1 VTTTTT
7 TTATATTASAQAG
20 ASTTMT
26 PRARMMAAL
35 ASAPVDRP
43 PIWMMRQ
50 AGRYLPEYRAVRE
63 GRSFLEMVR
72 TPELAAEVT
81 LQPITRYGFDAAILF
96 SDILTVP
103 EAMGLEVTFPGG
115 GPQIAP
121 VVRSSA
127 DVEALRHPDV
137 GVALRYVGD
146 AMRLCRA
153 ELGPDRA
160 LLGFAGAPWTLAAY
174 MVEGAGSKSF
184 SVLRAMVWQ
193 QPELLAALLD
203 RLADVV
209 IDLLLLQIEA
219 GADAVQ
225 LFDTWAGEL
234 HDADYRRVALPSTV
248 RIVEAIA
255 ARGVPLVLFA
265 RHPGHLTDATL
276 MARPTAIGMDWRV
289 DLDATVAKSAAA
301 GVAVQGN
308 LDPAELFAPVEVI
321 ARRVREIHGVVGGR
335 TGHIMNLGH
344 GVWPQ
349 APLEGVAAFVSA
361 TAALAGQAGR

>member
-1 VTTTTT
+1 MTTPHDDPIT
-7 TTATATTASAQAG
+7 SAL
-20 ASTTMT
+20 T

-35 ASAPVDRP
+35 RSEPVDRP

-63 GRSFLEMVR
+63 GKDFLDMVR
-72 TPELAAEVT
+72 TPELACEVT

-103 EAMGLEVTFPGG
+103 EAMGLDVTFPGG
-115 GPQIAP
+115 GPQITP
-121 VVRSSA
+121 VIRDAS
-127 DVEALRHPDV
+127 DVAALRHPDV
-137 GVALRYVGD
+137 GVALGYVGE
-146 AMRLCRA
+146 AMALCRA
-153 ELGPDRA
+153 GLGPDRA
-160 LLGFAGAPWTLAAY
+160 LLGFAGAPWTLASY

-184 SVLRAMVWQ
+184 PILRAMVWQ
-193 QPELLAALLD
+193 QPALLATLLD

-234 HDADYRRVALPSTV
+234 HAEDYCRVALPSTV
-248 RIVEAIA
+248 RIVEAIQ
-255 ARGVPLVLFA
+255 ARGVPIVLFA

-276 MARPTAIGMDWRV
+276 QARPTAIGMDWRV
-289 DLDATVAKSAAA
+289 DVADTVTKAAA
-301 GVAVQGN
+301 VGVAVQGN
-308 LDPAELFAPVEVI
+308 LDPAELFAPHDVI
-321 ARRVREIHGVVGGR
+321 ARRVRAIADAVGGR

-349 APLEGVAAFVSA
+349 APLDGVAAFVAA
-361 TAALAGQAGR
+361 THALATEAQR